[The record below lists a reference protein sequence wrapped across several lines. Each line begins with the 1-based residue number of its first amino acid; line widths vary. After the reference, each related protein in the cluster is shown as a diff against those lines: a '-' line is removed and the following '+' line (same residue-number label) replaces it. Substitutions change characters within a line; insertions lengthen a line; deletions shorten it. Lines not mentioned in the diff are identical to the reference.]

1 VLLTNLNT
9 KKQIQTFTQYKIL
22 TKIKNNLM
30 NEKKFLIGVFC
41 LMAYLTTA
49 FAQIETTAPPA
60 TKSEFEQVYAQRIIQ
75 SKLDGQYIPKD
86 IFDAFNELN
95 RLTDTSSRA
104 KFRSMTEYEVE
115 HKVFFSLGRWIATK
129 WSLYDG
135 SRYSHYLREAGVSYP
150 EDQAIATM
158 ICWHRKLNG
167 KDIGFK
173 EIKERLVSKRKKAEE
188 ERQKKM
194 KVIKETVVKPAPKH

>member
-1 VLLTNLNT
+1 MNKKRLFIGAVCLL
-9 KKQIQTFTQYKIL
+9 
-22 TKIKNNLM
+22 
-30 NEKKFLIGVFC
+30 
-41 LMAYLTTA
+41 AYSMTTI
-49 FAQIETTAPPA
+49 AQIETTAPPA
-60 TKSEFEQVYAQRIIQ
+60 TKSEFEQVYAQRIVQ

-135 SRYSHYLREAGVSYP
+135 SRYSHYLKESGISFP

-173 EIKERLVSKRKKAEE
+173 DIKDKLVSKRKKAEE

>member
-1 VLLTNLNT
+1 
-9 KKQIQTFTQYKIL
+9 
-22 TKIKNNLM
+22 M
-30 NEKKFLIGVFC
+30 NEKRLLTLVFC
-41 LMAYLTTA
+41 IAAHVFTA
-49 FAQIETTAPPA
+49 SAQTEAQSPPS
-60 TKSEFEQVYAQRIIQ
+60 TKAEYEQVYAQRVLQ
-75 SKLDGQYIPKD
+75 SKLNGQYIPKD
-86 IFDAFNELN
+86 IFDALNELN
-95 RLTDTSSRA
+95 RLTDTASRA
-104 KFRSMTEYEVE
+104 KFKSMTEYEVE

-135 SRYSHYLREAGVSYP
+135 SRYSNYLRESGISFP

-173 EIKERLVSKRKKAEE
+173 DIKEKLLAKRKKVDE

-194 KVIKETVVKPAPKH
+194 KVIKETVTKPAPKN

>member
-1 VLLTNLNT
+1 
-9 KKQIQTFTQYKIL
+9 
-22 TKIKNNLM
+22 M
-30 NEKKFLIGVFC
+30 NEKRFFILAFC
-41 LMAYLTTA
+41 LIARTLSV
-49 FAQIETTAPPA
+49 FAQVETTAPPA
-60 TKSEFEQVYAQRIIQ
+60 TKSEFEQIYAQRVVQ

-86 IFDAFNELN
+86 IFDAFNQLH
-95 RLTDTSSRA
+95 RLTDTASRL
-104 KFRSMTEYEVE
+104 KFKSMTEYEVE

-135 SRYSHYLREAGVSYP
+135 SRYSQYLREAGVSFP

-167 KDIGFK
+167 KDIDFK
-173 EIKERLVSKRKKAEE
+173 EIKDKLIKKRKKEEE

-194 KVIKETVVKPAPKH
+194 KVIKETVVKPTQKN